1 MGHLWRWMQLGPR
14 LRLVMVRT
22 YALGIAAV
30 ALPLALY
37 LTLRLSPDP
46 AISVP
51 REHFAIVSVVSLGA
65 AVFAAAVGW
74 AAHHLRNLQ
83 ITFLALAFFSL
94 AAFFS
99 LHGLTTP
106 GMLLGPNNVV
116 SVAVSLSLGSAAV
129 FLALA
134 TLPASAR
141 PLRWL
146 GRHQR
151 ALVAA
156 WTATVVLVC
165 ASGLLAPQLWS
176 GATPPASAAGA
187 RPAGSPDTGL
197 DRLNG
202 SAGSAAAEGSS
213 LAGLKQDSTSSGY
226 GPDPAAATAGYDLA
240 GGSAIVADTAPHA
253 LHEGQVPSGYDRVII
268 DGWDITVVV
277 LSALALTRFLRAYR
291 YARQPL
297 QLSLSLASAW
307 LMVAQ
312 IIATTSTV
320 WRLSWWLYHF
330 LLLAAVLAMLY
341 GLVRYQTSSGSWLSG
356 LQALFHA
363 DPLERLARGLSPGL
377 ASLVTATEV
386 RDAYTAGHGRRVAEL
401 AIRIGQMMDLPPEAL
416 RALAQGGWI
425 HDLGKIGIP
434 DHILN
439 KPGALTPEERAL
451 IEAHPEHGYRIA
463 VGLGT
468 LADELDLI
476 RYHHERWDGG
486 GYPSGLRG
494 PQIPVLARILAIADV
509 YDALT
514 SRRAYREPWTPER
527 ALAHIRS
534 GAGSHFDPVC
544 VAAFEQLIAAGGP
557 ELAIHGTATP
567 SADTAGNGG

>member
-1 MGHLWRWMQLGPR
+1 MGHLWTWMQLGPR
-14 LRLVMVRT
+14 LRLLMVRT
-22 YALGIAAV
+22 YAFGAAAV
-30 ALPLALY
+30 VLPLALY

-46 AISVP
+46 ILSVP
-51 REHFAIVSVVSLGA
+51 RGHFVVVSAVSLGA
-65 AVFAAAVGW
+65 AAFAAAVGW

-106 GMLLGPNNVV
+106 GILLGPNNVV
-116 SVAVSLSLGSAAV
+116 AVAVNFSLGSAAV

-134 TLPASAR
+134 TLPATVW

-146 GRHQR
+146 SRHQR

-156 WTATVVLVC
+156 WAALVVLLC
-165 ASGLLAPQLWS
+165 TSGLLAPPLWS
-176 GATPPASAAGA
+176 GVTPPASAADA
-187 RPAGSPDTGL
+187 STAGL
-197 DRLNG
+197 DHLNG
-202 SAGSAAAEGSS
+202 STGSVAAEASPP
-213 LAGLKQDSTSSGY
+213 AGPTQDSTSSGY
-226 GPDPAAATAGYDLA
+226 GPDPAAGSAGYDLA
-240 GGSAIVADTAPHA
+240 GGSASVADTAPHA
-253 LHEGQVPSGYDRVII
+253 LHEGQAASGYGRVII
-268 DGWDITVVV
+268 DGWDVAVVM

-307 LMVAQ
+307 LLVAQ
-312 IIATTSTV
+312 IIAATSTV

-341 GLVRYQTSSGSWLSG
+341 GLVRYHTSSGSWLSG

-401 AIRIGQMMDLPPEAL
+401 AIRIGQLMGLPPEAL

-425 HDLGKIGIP
+425 HDLGKIGVP

-476 RYHHERWDGG
+476 RYHHERWDGS

-494 PQIPVLARILAIADV
+494 PRIPVLARILAIADV

-534 GAGSHFDPVC
+534 GAGSHFDPAC
-544 VAAFEQLIAAGGP
+544 VTAFEQLMAAEEL
-557 ELAIHGTATP
+557 ELAARHGTAAEA
-567 SADTAGNGG
+567 SH